1 MMTKK
6 RLKAVT
12 DPHLHIRGGSHPDPE
27 WHKGGSQKNFL
38 FGPSGLSLV

>member
-6 RLKAVT
+6 RLKAVA

-27 WHKGGSQKNFL
+27 WHKGGLKRIFFSAL
-38 FGPSGLSLV
+38 RASV